1 MGDTLTST
9 ASKRQPSRWPALLD
23 AAAVFFAERGY
34 HATTM
39 RDIAHVVNVT
49 PGAVYFHVATK
60 HALLVAVYQE
70 GVDRI
75 IRNFDEAMAE
85 EHDPVKRFR
94 CAIRAH
100 LESILDE
107 SAYARVIIRV
117 LPEDVPE
124 ATEELKRQ
132 RERYEE
138 RFRALIDGL
147 HLPQSRNP
155 KLMRLLLIGALNWT
169 PVWYRGSVGGL
180 DPVVNEMVASFGI
193 QPTRRTSKK

>member
-1 MGDTLTST
+1 MTST
-9 ASKRQPSRWPALLD
+9 ASKRRPSRWPALLD
-23 AAAVFFAERGY
+23 AAAAFFAERGY

-39 RDIAHVVNVT
+39 RDITHAVNVT

-75 IRNFDEAMAE
+75 IRHFDAAIAE
-85 EHDPVKRFR
+85 ESDPVKRFR
-94 CAIRAH
+94 RAIRAH
-100 LESILDE
+100 LETILDE

-132 RERYEE
+132 RERYED

-147 HLPQSRNP
+147 QLPGGRNP
-155 KLMRLLLIGALNWT
+155 KLTRLLLIGALNWT
-169 PVWYRGSVGGL
+169 PVWYRGSIGGL
-180 DPVVNEMVASFGI
+180 DPVVDELVASFGI
-193 QPTRRTSKK
+193 KPARRTSKK

>member
-1 MGDTLTST
+1 MTST
-9 ASKRQPSRWPALLD
+9 ASKRHPSRWPALLD
-23 AAAVFFAERGY
+23 AAAAFFAERGY

-39 RDIAHVVNVT
+39 RDIAHAANVT

-75 IRNFDEAMAE
+75 IRHFDAAIAE
-85 EHDPVKRFR
+85 EADPVKRFR
-94 CAIRAH
+94 RAVRAH
-100 LESILDE
+100 LESILDA

-147 HLPQSRNP
+147 HLPAGRNP

-169 PVWYRGSVGGL
+169 PVWYRGPSDGL
-180 DPVVNEMVASFGI
+180 DPVVDELMASFGI
-193 QPTRRTSKK
+193 QPPRRTSKK

>member
-1 MGDTLTST
+1 M
-9 ASKRQPSRWPALLD
+9 LD
-23 AAAVFFAERGY
+23 AAAIFFAERGY
-34 HATTM
+34 HATAM
-39 RDIAHVVNVT
+39 RDIARVANVT

-75 IRNFDEAMAE
+75 IRHFDEAIAE

-94 CAIRAH
+94 CAIQAH

-107 SAYARVIIRV
+107 SAYARVIVRV

-138 RFRALIDGL
+138 RFRALIDGFR
-147 HLPQSRNP
+147 LPQGRNP

-169 PVWYRGSVGGL
+169 PVWYRGSIGGL
-180 DPVVNEMVASFGI
+180 DPVVDEMVASFGI